1 MKVAVIYGNPRRGT
15 TWRLTQ
21 LFLAELEGAE
31 VTEFFLPNDFSEPC
45 VGCMR
50 CIAEGEEHCPHG
62 ARLAPIQAALEEAE
76 LIVLASPVYVM
87 GMTGAMK
94 CLCDHLAWQWTV
106 HRPSEAMFSKVGA
119 VISTAAGPCMGKTCR
134 DLKQQLFFWGVPR
147 TFSWGEAVGGGWDCM
162 DERRKAVLKRKAK
175 ALAARVQRTVGC
187 ARPGL
192 KLRAWFWLMTVVR
205 RTDAIPGDTEDWQD
219 RGWLDGGR
227 PWKV

>member
-1 MKVAVIYGNPRRGT
+1 MKVAVIYGNPRHGT

-21 LFLAELEGAE
+21 LFLAQLEGAE
-31 VTEFFLPNDFSEPC
+31 VTQFSLPNDFGEPC

-50 CIAEGEEHCPHG
+50 CIAEGEERCPHAG
-62 ARLAPIQAALEEAE
+62 ELAPIRAALEAAE

-119 VISTAAGPCMGKTCR
+119 VISTAAGPCTGKTCK
-134 DLKQQLFFWGVPR
+134 DLQQQLFYWGVPR
-147 TFSWGEAVGGGWDCM
+147 TFSWGEAVGGGWDYL
-162 DERRKAVLKRKAK
+162 DDRKRAAMGRKAK
-175 ALAARVQRTVGC
+175 TLAVRVQRTAGHV
-187 ARPGL
+187 RPGPR
-192 KLRAWFWLMTVVR
+192 LRMWFWLMTVVR
-205 RTDAIPGDTEDWQD
+205 RTDAIPGDTEYWRT

-227 PWKV
+227 PWQI